1 MTPKGYKFTDEQRET
16 LRKSHLGQ
24 TAWNK
29 GLRGCRRGHDPSMF
43 ICLPSGVF
51 VCLMC
56 KRDNGAKY
64 RSKNQKAINQKHR
77 VARYNMQAD
86 ELRKMWLDQEGRC
99 AICGDELSEDAFR
112 IDHNH
117 QTGKVRG
124 LLCISCNTG
133 IGLLQDSPEVL
144 SSAAEYIKK
153 HG

>member
-1 MTPKGYKFTDEQRET
+1 
-16 LRKSHLGQ
+16 
-24 TAWNK
+24 
-29 GLRGCRRGHDPSMF
+29 
-43 ICLPSGVF
+43 
-51 VCLMC
+51 
-56 KRDNGAKY
+56 
-64 RSKNQKAINQKHR
+64 
-77 VARYNMQAD
+77 MQAD